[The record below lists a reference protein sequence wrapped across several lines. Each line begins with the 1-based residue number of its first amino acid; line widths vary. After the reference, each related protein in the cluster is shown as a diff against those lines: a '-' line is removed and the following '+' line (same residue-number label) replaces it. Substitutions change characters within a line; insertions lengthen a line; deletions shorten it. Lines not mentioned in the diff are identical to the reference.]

1 MGTIRHH
8 TKSRRG
14 CVNCKTR
21 RVKCDEAKPACAAC
35 TRRGDECTYVSRVKQ
50 SSSTE
55 TACSSTASSNTTP
68 LGGTSSDL
76 IYDTHNEVPRC
87 FDYSG
92 KNMMQLRLM
101 HHYGTV
107 TVRNF
112 AEAFMLQGW
121 VLHGLQVDIPLLA
134 FEHPFLLDT
143 VLLVAMIH
151 MSSMDNHSVNTLDVA
166 KYRNQA
172 ICAIRGE
179 LNNISEKNVR
189 AIRASS
195 LLLATTSFA
204 ADRVTGYSGI
214 WLTNFL
220 ALNIGSRTFMPPRG
234 AGGQAYEDIRRL
246 NVAAITRPFGG
257 PQTTSPIPP
266 SLKEALHM
274 DQDDG
279 DWAYREDLHRAASG
293 IGMLFETLH
302 QSSVPLIVSQL
313 KAWPFLYVSEAF
325 VQLAR
330 EERPRA
336 LIVMAYYLA
345 FMQYFPDIW
354 LYEDV
359 AREDL
364 EKITRVLG
372 PQWHKFLSIPLEAVR
387 MEEESLL
394 TEYLVGQMPNMAH
407 EEVPTADLWPDSFE
421 LNKSS

>member
-14 CVNCKTR
+14 CVNCKVR

-35 TRRGDECTYVSRVKQ
+35 VRRDDECTYVSRIKQ
-50 SSSTE
+50 VSGAETDGSSRASPNLGG
-55 TACSSTASSNTTP
+55 ASSE
-68 LGGTSSDL
+68 L
-76 IYDTHNEVPRC
+76 IYDTHKEVPRC

-107 TVRNF
+107 TVGTF
-112 AEAFMLQGW
+112 AEAFEIQGRI
-121 VLHGLQVDIPLLA
+121 LHGLQVDIPLLA

-151 MSSMDNHSVNTLDVA
+151 MASIDNRSVNTLDVA

-172 ICAIRGE
+172 ICAIRRE
-179 LNNISEKNVR
+179 LTNISDKNTR

-195 LLLATTSFA
+195 LLLAATSFA
-204 ADRVTGYSGI
+204 ADRVTEYSGI

-234 AGGQAYEDIRRL
+234 ASGPAADHGHRL
-246 NVAAITRPFGG
+246 NVAVATRPFGD
-257 PQTTSPIPP
+257 PEAPP
-266 SLKEALHM
+266 SIPLRLEEALHM
-274 DQDDG
+274 DCDDF
-279 DWAYREDLHRAASG
+279 DWEYRDDLNRAASG
-293 IGMLFETLH
+293 IGMLFESIH
-302 QSSVPLIVSQL
+302 QPSTMSSIVFKL
-313 KAWPFLYVSEAF
+313 KSWPFLYVSEGF

-345 FMQYFPDIW
+345 LLRYFPDIW
-354 LYEDV
+354 LYENV

-364 EKITRVLG
+364 QKITKILG
-372 PQWHKFLSIPLEAVR
+372 PEWHEFLSIPTTAVQ
-387 MEEESLL
+387 MEDQSLL
-394 TEYLVGQMPNMAH
+394 TEYLISQVPKPLHEDMA
-407 EEVPTADLWPDSFE
+407 VADMWPDSFL
-421 LNKSS
+421 LNTSP

>member
-1 MGTIRHH
+1 
-8 TKSRRG
+8 
-14 CVNCKTR
+14 
-21 RVKCDEAKPACAAC
+21 
-35 TRRGDECTYVSRVKQ
+35 
-50 SSSTE
+50 
-55 TACSSTASSNTTP
+55 
-68 LGGTSSDL
+68 
-76 IYDTHNEVPRC
+76 
-87 FDYSG
+87 
-92 KNMMQLRLM
+92 MQLRLM

-121 VLHGLQVDIPLLA
+121 ILHGLQVDIPLLA

-151 MSSMDNHSVNTLDVA
+151 MASMDNHSVNTLDVA

-172 ICAIRGE
+172 ICAIREE
-179 LNNISEKNVR
+179 LNNISEKNIR

-204 ADRVTGYSGI
+204 ADRITGYSGI

-257 PQTTSPIPP
+257 PQTTSSIPP

-279 DWAYREDLHRAASG
+279 DWAYREDLQRAASG
-293 IGMLFETLH
+293 IGILFETLH
-302 QSSVPLIVSQL
+302 QLSVPLIVSQL
-313 KAWPFLYVSEAF
+313 KAWPFLYISEAF

-354 LYEDV
+354 LYKDV

-364 EKITRVLG
+364 EKITKLVG
-372 PQWHKFLSIPLEAVR
+372 PQWHESLSIPLETVR
-387 MEEESLL
+387 IEEESLL
-394 TEYLVGQMPNMAH
+394 TEYLVNQVPKMAH
-407 EEVPTADLWPDSFE
+407 EEVPTADLWPDSYE